1 MEQKKTKLKNRILAV
16 VLTAA
21 MLFTMAPAFAMA
33 GEATDLE
40 WYNFRNNAENNGVT
54 DKATPNSAETATLKW
69 AKKYGTGWGAAPTTP
84 LILDGHVYVGMSNK
98 VVKID
103 KNTGEKVAESDDM
116 VSTVGFAM
124 NPITYADG
132 KLFVQVGNGI
142 IQAIDYETL
151 KCVWSTEKIGGQTVS
166 PISYAKIDG
175 KGYIYTGTWGS
186 PSYDGAFMCV
196 STDDSNVNEDG
207 IKKAE
212 WKFVPSGGTDNFQNI
227 VYDDTPITFD
237 EEVKAAVEAGTAK
250 KRGFYWAGAYACEK
264 YVAVGSDDGES
275 DYGSQP
281 GDSSFYILNPK
292 TGKIIDKISGIK
304 GDIRTSVVCADGV
317 LYFASREGAV
327 YKVSVDEA
335 GHIKDY
341 KTLEM
346 GGAITA
352 SPVVY
357 NGRLYVGVAG
367 SGGQFNPD
375 GGHKFA
381 VVDTDSMT
389 KIYDLPIKGYPQAS
403 ALLSTAYENEDFD
416 GDGKADGRV
425 YLYFTYNSRPGGIYY
440 TYDSKEQDNVATES
454 GELFVPEQDMQ
465 NYCLS
470 TICTDNDGTLYY
482 KNDSCNLMAVSN
494 TVAYLSDIKIE
505 GAKYWNRE
513 FKPGVT
519 DYEIV
524 LPAGT
529 EKAKINLEMPLNVNA
544 VIDGKAYDAASEN
557 YIELKAGKADV
568 KVEAVSDSGA
578 TTYNLSIRC
587 ESSDSSLK
595 NLFISGSN
603 TFGEEEIELTPKF
616 TSDKTEYKADVK
628 NIDKTFFN
636 IWPELSD
643 SKASVKVYGADNI
656 KSDTLNEDGTINIA
670 SDIDGH
676 VRYAVYPADSNKN
689 AKIRLEITSESGE
702 KVTNYEVTL
711 VKENIVIEGGNSG
724 SSGSSSAPKTGDN
737 HFAAFWILAAIISCG
752 GAMTIVLK
760 KRKMKE
766 YK

>member
-1 MEQKKTKLKNRILAV
+1 
-16 VLTAA
+16 
-21 MLFTMAPAFAMA
+21 
-33 GEATDLE
+33 
-40 WYNFRNNAENNGVT
+40 
-54 DKATPNSAETATLKW
+54 
-69 AKKYGTGWGAAPTTP
+69 
-84 LILDGHVYVGMSNK
+84 MSNK
-98 VVKID
+98 VLKID
-103 KNTGEKVAESDDM
+103 KHTGEKVAESDAM
-116 VSTVGFAM
+116 VSNVGFAM

-151 KCVWSTEKIGGQTVS
+151 KCVWSTERIGGQTVS

-175 KGYIYTGTWGS
+175 KGYVYTGTWNS
-186 PSYDGAFMCV
+186 PSSDGAFMCV

-212 WKFVPSGGTDNFQNI
+212 WKFVPSGGTDTFRDV

-264 YVAVGSDDGES
+264 YIAVGSDDGES
-275 DYGSQP
+275 DYGSDL
-281 GDSSFYILNPK
+281 GDSFFYILNPK
-292 TGKIIDKISGIK
+292 TGEIIDKLGGIK
-304 GDIRTSVVCADGV
+304 GDIKTSIVYADGY
-317 LYFASREGAV
+317 LYFASKQGTV
-327 YKVSVDEA
+327 YKVLVDET
-335 GHIKDY
+335 GKIKESKSID
-341 KTLEM
+341 M

-381 VVDTDSMT
+381 VVDTESMI
-389 KIYDLPIKGYPQAS
+389 KIYDLPIKGYPQAA

-440 TYDSKEQDNVATES
+440 TYDAKEQNNAASES
-454 GELFVPEQDMQ
+454 GELFIPEQEMQ

-494 TVAYLSDIKIE
+494 SIAYLSDIKID

-519 DYEIV
+519 DYEVV
-524 LPAGT
+524 LSAGIENT
-529 EKAKINLEMPLNVNA
+529 KINLEMPLDVKALINGNEYNNA
-544 VIDGKAYDAASEN
+544 ADNYISLKDGKAH
-557 YIELKAGKADV
+557 IKI
-568 KVEAVSDSGA
+568 EAVSESGT
-578 TTYNLSIRC
+578 TTYNIKIRC

-595 NLFISGSN
+595 NILISESN
-603 TFGEEEIELTPKF
+603 TFGEGQIKLTPEF
-616 TSDKTEYKADVK
+616 SSYKTEYEADVK
-628 NIDKTFFN
+628 DIDKSFFN
-636 IWPELSD
+636 IWPEISD
-643 SKASVKVYGADNI
+643 ENAQVKVYGLENI
-656 KSDTLNEDGTINIA
+656 KAETLNEDGSLNI
-670 SDIDGH
+670 SSEIEGH
-676 VRYAVYPADSNKN
+676 VRYAVYPADKNKN
-689 AKIRLEITSESGE
+689 AKIRVEVTSESGE
-702 KVTNYEVTL
+702 QVTKYEVTL
-711 VKENIVIEGGNSG
+711 VKEKTVISG
-724 SSGSSSAPKTGDN
+724 EHGSNGSSSAPKTGDSN
-737 HFAAFWILAAIISCG
+737 IIIFWILAAVLSCSGALAII
-752 GAMTIVLK
+752 LR
-760 KRKMKE
+760 KRETK
-766 YK
+766 

>member
-1 MEQKKTKLKNRILAV
+1 MKKNKPKMKKRILAV

-21 MLFTMAPAFAMA
+21 MLFTMVPAFAMA
-33 GEATDLE
+33 GEAADLE
-40 WYNFRNNAENNGVT
+40 WYNFRNNAENNGIT
-54 DKATPNSAETATLKW
+54 DKTTPNSAETATLKW
-69 AKKYGTGWGAAPTTP
+69 AEKYGTGWGAAPTTP

-98 VVKID
+98 VLKID
-103 KNTGEKVAESDDM
+103 KNTGKKVAESDEM
-116 VSTVGFAM
+116 VAGVGFAM

-175 KGYIYTGTWGS
+175 KGYIYTGTWRS
-186 PSYDGAFMCV
+186 PSSDGAFMCV

-212 WKFVPSGGTDNFQNI
+212 WKFVPSGGTDTFQNV
-227 VYDDTPITFD
+227 VYEDTVITYD
-237 EEVKAAVEAGTAK
+237 EELKAAVEAGTAK
-250 KRGFYWAGAYACEK
+250 DRGFYWSGAYACEK

-281 GDSSFYILNPK
+281 GESSFYILNPK
-292 TGKIIDKISGIK
+292 TGKIIDKINGIK
-304 GDIRTSVVCADGV
+304 GDIRTSIVYDDGY
-317 LYFASREGAV
+317 LYFASREGTV
-327 YKVSVDEA
+327 YKVSADEA

-375 GGHKFA
+375 GGHTFA
-381 VVDTDSMT
+381 VVDTESMT

-440 TYDSKEQDNVATES
+440 TYDAKNQGDAAAES
-454 GELFVPEQDMQ
+454 GELFIPEQSMQ

-494 TVAYLSDIKIE
+494 SIAYLSDISID

-519 DYEIV
+519 DYEVV
-524 LPAGT
+524 LSAGVDN
-529 EKAKINLEMPLNVNA
+529 ANIRLEMPLGV
-544 VIDGKAYDAASEN
+544 KALINGNDYNNTSDN
-557 YIELKAGKADV
+557 YISLKDGKADV
-568 KVEAVSDSGA
+568 KIEAVSESGT
-578 TTYNLSIRC
+578 TTYNLKVRC

-595 NLFISGSN
+595 NLFVSESN
-603 TFGEEEIELTPKF
+603 TFGDGEIKLAPEF
-616 TSDKTEYKADVK
+616 RSDKTVYEADVK
-628 NIDKTFFN
+628 GIDKNFFN

-643 SKASVKVYGADNI
+643 SNAEVKVYGLENVNA
-656 KSDTLNEDGTINIA
+656 DTLNEDGSLNIA
-670 SDIDGH
+670 SDIEGH
-676 VRYAVYPADSNKN
+676 DRYAVYPADKSRNTKVR
-689 AKIRLEITSESGE
+689 IEVTSESGE

-711 VKENIVIEGGNSG
+711 VKENTVIPGESANDD
-724 SSGSSSAPKTGDN
+724 SSSAPKTGDN
-737 HFAAFWILAAIISCG
+737 SFIIFWILAAVLSCS
-752 GAMTIVLK
+752 GALAVILR
-760 KRKMKE
+760 KRE
-766 YK
+766 TR